1 MGVSTDQ
8 VRAVVIAI
16 AKIMEENKLY
26 LTELDAAIGDNDHG
40 LNMARGFLAVEKK
53 LEEAPGNT
61 VGDVLKT
68 TAMALI
74 SNVGG
79 ASGPLYGTLFLK
91 GAGVVKDKTS
101 IDLQDFAQLLSEGI
115 AGVMARGKAH
125 LGEKTMLDVLIPV
138 QEQLAADA
146 AVGKSG
152 QEALQMAAEKARDCA
167 EKTKDIQATRGRA
180 SYLGERSI
188 GHIDPGAMSSCLIFE
203 TIAVQLG
210 KGA

>member
-8 VRAVVIAI
+8 ARGIVLAI
-16 AKIMEENKLY
+16 AKVIEENKVY

-40 LNMARGFLAVEKK
+40 LNMARGFAVVQKK
-53 LEEAPGNT
+53 LEETPGGT

-91 GAGVVKDKTS
+91 GAGVVKDKS
-101 IDLQDFAQLLSEGI
+101 EIDLKDFAALLAEGI
-115 AGVMARGKAH
+115 AGVQARGKAQ

-138 QEQLAADA
+138 QNQIAEDA
-146 AVGKSG
+146 AAGTPG
-152 QEALQMAAEKARDCA
+152 GEALQKAARLARECA
-167 EKTKDIQATRGRA
+167 EKTKDIQATKGRA

-188 GHIDPGAMSSCLIFE
+188 GHIDPGAMSSCLMFE
-203 TIAVQLG
+203 TLAAQVE